1 MTAVLVPVALAVAV
15 AGLLLPVS
23 HPTGAPLTPPA
34 RLVIAAA
41 VMAVAQLAR
50 LRLRVGSGT
59 INVGW
64 GEAALIVGL
73 YLVPPGW
80 LPAAVFVGT
89 GLAVLLISVSSDRR
103 TVTEIAHIAASLT
116 LATGL
121 GAAATAAVHP
131 AYGARLSPGLAVAMV
146 AGCATYLAVTTFL
159 VALTNS
165 LRHGLAFPTLVLRTL
180 HGKLLMFVGSA
191 VVGLAVI
198 GFIEHDARW
207 LLLLPPALWLLQQTY
222 AHRLRAG
229 DERRAWQ
236 ALAEATG
243 ALNQLDERGVARAG
257 VRGALT
263 LFGAERVEVDVVR
276 VDGIRRRYGGWA
288 VAGDPPMPCD
298 GDVSEMDVLEASPA
312 AGSPVG
318 PDAAEPT
325 GRPELSEF
333 EARPA
338 AWVDRYGVV
347 AAKPLVVGGARVGEL
362 RVHYPPS
369 VNPPSRERMA
379 LQTFGDA
386 LGAALHDAATHRR
399 LRDVEARSLYDAVH
413 DPLTG
418 LLNRAALLAK
428 GDAQLRL
435 LESEQPVALLLL
447 DINHFKEVND
457 TLGHAAGDDLLQVSA
472 RRLAELTR
480 PGDLLARLGGDEFA
494 VLVTPEPGRPAASTP
509 DGLPTQPPARLAE
522 PADPP
527 TLARSA
533 LTGPVPP
540 APVPITAVG
549 GDPGSATAA
558 MAAALRRARGISE
571 QLAEPTEVAGVQI
584 VVEASVGV
592 VVAPA
597 GAADMTELLRRAD
610 IAMYQAKDGGG
621 SVAWYDS
628 ARDEASTDRLALLAE
643 MREALA
649 TDDQLVLALQP
660 AVHLSTGAPTG
671 VEALVRWRHP
681 RRGALSPGE
690 FVRVVEG
697 SELVAAFTRYV
708 IDKAL
713 AAAADWAREG
723 VPVPISVNVSAR
735 SLLDPRLPADV
746 GELLR
751 RHKVPPQR
759 LVLEITET
767 VVLSEM
773 EVIDEVLSGLRA
785 LGVQLAVDDF
795 GTGFSSLT
803 FLTRVAVDEL
813 KVDRAFVSRMVDS
826 PEAAA
831 IVRATVDLAR
841 SLSLRVVAEGVETAD
856 QRNALAA
863 LGCTAAQGFHFF
875 RPMPADK
882 VVAVLRSLLNGAQAR
897 VLPLRADGAS

>member
-1 MTAVLVPVALAVAV
+1 MIEDPGRRRAFPNGRVAARGSVASRPVRLPRRLRALSAVIIPVALLVA
-15 AGLLLPVS
+15 AGGFALPVT
-23 HPTGAPLTPPA
+23 HPADAPLSPWA
-34 RLVIAAA
+34 RLGLAAA

-59 INVGW
+59 INVAW

-73 YLVPPGW
+73 YLAPPGW

-89 GLAVLLISVSSDRR
+89 GLAVLLISMFSDRR
-103 TVTEIAHIAASLT
+103 TATEITHVAASLT
-116 LATGL
+116 LATAL
-121 GAAATAAVHP
+121 AAAVTSAVHP
-131 AYGARLSPGLAVAMV
+131 AYAASLSPELAVALA
-146 AGCATYLAVTTFL
+146 AGCLAYLAVTTLL
-159 VALTNS
+159 VALTLS

-180 HGKLLMFVGSA
+180 QGKLVMFVGNV

-198 GFIEHDARW
+198 GFVEHDTRW

-222 AHRLRAG
+222 THRLRAG

-243 ALNQLDERGVARAG
+243 GLNQLDERGVARAG
-257 VRGALT
+257 VRGALA

-276 VDGIRRRYGGWA
+276 ADGIRRRYGGWC
-288 VAGDPPMPCD
+288 AGDGPPRPDD
-298 GDVSEMDVLEASPA
+298 GDVSEMDVQESPPGPA
-312 AGSPVG
+312 PADPPVRADPTGLADLTGLPAPVG
-318 PDAAEPT
+318 T
-325 GRPELSEF
+325 
-333 EARPA
+333 
-338 AWVDRYGVV
+338 DRLGPV
-347 AAKPLVVGGARVGEL
+347 AAKPLVVGGVRVGEL

-369 VNPPSRERMA
+369 VTPPARERMA

-386 LGAALHDAATHRR
+386 LGAALHDAATHRQLR
-399 LRDVEARSLYDAVH
+399 LMEARSTYDAVH

-418 LLNRAALLAK
+418 LVNRAALLVK

-435 LESEQPVALLLL
+435 LESEQQVALLLL

-457 TLGHAAGDDLLQVSA
+457 TLGHAAGDELLQVTA
-472 RRLAELTR
+472 GRLAELSQ
-480 PGDLLARLGGDEFA
+480 PGELLARLGGDEFA
-494 VLVTPEPGRPAASTP
+494 LLVAPGPAVALSPGGGAS
-509 DGLPTQPPARLAE
+509 
-522 PADPP
+522 
-527 TLARSA
+527 
-533 LTGPVPP
+533 
-540 APVPITAVG
+540 
-549 GDPGSATAA
+549 AA
-558 MAAALRRARGISE
+558 MADALRRARQISE
-571 QLAEPTEVAGVQI
+571 KLAVPTEVAGVQLS
-584 VVEASVGV
+584 VEASVGV
-592 VVAPA
+592 VVASA

-628 ARDEASTDRLALLAE
+628 ARDAASTDQLALLAE
-643 MREALA
+643 MREAL
-649 TDDQLVLALQP
+649 TVDDQLVLALQP
-660 AVHLSTGAPTG
+660 AVDLATGAPTG
-671 VEALVRWRHP
+671 VEALIRWRHP
-681 RRGALSPGE
+681 RRGALGPAE

-746 GELLR
+746 SELLR
-751 RHKVPPQR
+751 HHQVPPQR

-773 EVIDEVLSGLRA
+773 EVIDEVLAGLRA
-785 LGVQLAVDDF
+785 TGVQLAVDDF

-803 FLTRVAVDEL
+803 FLTRVTVDEL
-813 KVDRAFVSRMVDS
+813 KVDRAFVAKMVDS

-831 IVRATVDLAR
+831 IVRTTVELAH
-841 SLSLRVVAEGVETAD
+841 SLGLRVVAEGVETAD
-856 QRNALAA
+856 QRAALAA
-863 LGCTAAQGFHFF
+863 LGCTAAQGYHFF

-882 VVAVLRSLLNGAQAR
+882 VVTVLRSLLSGAQAR
-897 VLPLRADGAS
+897 ILPLRADGAS